1 MRVERQ
7 PAPGVFAPRSA
18 LVLVKSPNLRQQA
31 ARRRTLAVCGV
42 LGLAIASGV
51 VGAVAGHDHAQALG
65 KPQTGPFSYFP
76 SE

>member
-1 MRVERQ
+1 MVRQ
-7 PAPGVFAPRSA
+7 PMPGVFAPRSPLA
-18 LVLVKSPNLRQQA
+18 LVKSPNLRQQA

-51 VGAVAGHDHAQALG
+51 VGAFVRHGDAETLG
-65 KPQTGPFSYFP
+65 KPHTGPFSYFP